1 MIHQPAVAAIPKE
14 LVFMIHFGYQLRPR
28 NINSAGSAMI
38 TMTSWPSSTP
48 ILNATTVS
56 SGSAPP
62 SLNNSARTLAKPIPC
77 NNPKTNT
84 SNEVKNLID
93 KKRSFNKQYGYGY
106 RVQIYYGEETK
117 ARSIENKFKINFP
130 NVYTKL
136 DYDQPYWK
144 VQVGN
149 YKTKLEADKAV
160 INFSEKF
167 SGLIVI
173 PLGK

>member
-1 MIHQPAVAAIPKE
+1 MKQKTFLNFIFLIII
-14 LVFMIHFGYQLRPR
+14 LG
-28 NINSAGSAMI
+28 
-38 TMTSWPSSTP
+38 TSNLYSQ
-48 ILNATTVS
+48 N
-56 SGSAPP
+56 
-62 SLNNSARTLAKPIPC
+62 
-77 NNPKTNT
+77 KTNT
-84 SNEVKNLID
+84 STNVKNLID
-93 KKRSFNKQYGYGY
+93 KKRAFNKQFGYGY
-106 RVQIYYGEETK
+106 RVQVYYGDETK
-117 ARSIENKFKINFP
+117 ARSIESKFKINFP
-130 NVYTKL
+130 DVYTKL

>member
-1 MIHQPAVAAIPKE
+1 MKPQTFLTFIFFI
-14 LVFMIHFGYQLRPR
+14 
-28 NINSAGSAMI
+28 I
-38 TMTSWPSSTP
+38 TLGTSNLYSQ
-48 ILNATTVS
+48 N
-56 SGSAPP
+56 
-62 SLNNSARTLAKPIPC
+62 
-77 NNPKTNT
+77 KTNT
-84 SNEVKNLID
+84 SNEVKALIN
-93 KKRSFNKQYGYGY
+93 KKRSFNKQFGYGY
-106 RVQIYYGEETK
+106 RVQIYYGDESK
-117 ARSIENKFKINFP
+117 ARSTEYKFKINFP

>member
-1 MIHQPAVAAIPKE
+1 MYKYFFMKQKTFLNFILLVIFLGTSAI
-14 LVFMIHFGYQLRPR
+14 YSQ
-28 NINSAGSAMI
+28 N
-38 TMTSWPSSTP
+38 
-48 ILNATTVS
+48 
-56 SGSAPP
+56 
-62 SLNNSARTLAKPIPC
+62 
-77 NNPKTNT
+77 KTNT

>member
-1 MIHQPAVAAIPKE
+1 MK
-14 LVFMIHFGYQLRPR
+14 QLTFL
-28 NINSAGSAMI
+28 IFIFLIIILG
-38 TMTSWPSSTP
+38 TS
-48 ILNATTVS
+48 
-56 SGSAPP
+56 
-62 SLNNSARTLAKPIPC
+62 SLYSQN
-77 NNPKTNT
+77 KTNT
-84 SNEVKNLID
+84 SNNVKNLIE

-106 RVQIYYGEETK
+106 RVQVYYGDETK
-117 ARSIENKFKINFP
+117 ARSTESKFKINFP
-130 NVYTKL
+130 NVFIKL
-136 DYDQPYWK
+136 DYEQPYWK

>member
-1 MIHQPAVAAIPKE
+1 MKQKTFLSFILFTI
-14 LVFMIHFGYQLRPR
+14 LLG
-28 NINSAGSAMI
+28 INSLYSQ
-38 TMTSWPSSTP
+38 
-48 ILNATTVS
+48 N
-56 SGSAPP
+56 
-62 SLNNSARTLAKPIPC
+62 
-77 NNPKTNT
+77 KTNT

-106 RVQIYYGEETK
+106 RVQVYYGDETK
-117 ARSIENKFKINFP
+117 ARSIESKFKINFP

>member
-1 MIHQPAVAAIPKE
+1 MKQKTFLSFILFAI
-14 LVFMIHFGYQLRPR
+14 LLGT
-28 NINSAGSAMI
+28 NSLYSQ
-38 TMTSWPSSTP
+38 
-48 ILNATTVS
+48 N
-56 SGSAPP
+56 
-62 SLNNSARTLAKPIPC
+62 
-77 NNPKTNT
+77 KTNT

-106 RVQIYYGEETK
+106 RVQVYYGDETK
-117 ARSIENKFKINFP
+117 ARSIESKFKINFP